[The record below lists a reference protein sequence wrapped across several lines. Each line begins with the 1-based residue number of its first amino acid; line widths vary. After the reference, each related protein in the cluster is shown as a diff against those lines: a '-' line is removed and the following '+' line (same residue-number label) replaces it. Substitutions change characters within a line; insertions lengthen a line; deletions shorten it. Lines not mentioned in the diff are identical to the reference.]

1 MDDDLITR
9 LQAENT
15 RLRADNE
22 RLEQAFSEILSTRGV
37 PPGWDARV
45 NAALAEVS
53 RALLG
58 GMSVDDMAYLVLEH
72 AKSFTG
78 SPYGFVGY
86 IDPPTGYLVT
96 TTFSRDVWNAC
107 RVEDK
112 GVVFK
117 EFKGLWGWVLNNRQ
131 SLLTN
136 APVGDSRSSGTPNG
150 HIPIRRF
157 ISAPALAEGTLIGQ
171 IALANSDRDYTERDS
186 ALIEQLADLYAIAVH
201 RRRMEETLREK
212 EERFTAFMD
221 YLPAVAFIKDQQSRY
236 VYVNRYLRNHF
247 NAHDWLGE
255 TTEEVL
261 PPAIAQP
268 LIVNDR
274 KTLAEGVLEFEETL
288 KKPDGEIRY
297 FQTIKFPMRTSAG
310 SPPIGGIAIDITE
323 RKQAEERLRQSER
336 QFRELLEHVNLL
348 AIILDVQGNIIF
360 CNDYFLALVELQRDQ
375 VAGRNWF
382 DLFVPAECRET
393 VRGLFLEAIQTGRFR
408 TIHYQ
413 NEIETATGRRLIAWT
428 NTALRDSLGKIV
440 STASLGEDITE
451 RQRAEAALRASEEKY
466 RLLIENQTDLVVRV
480 DLENRFLFVSPS
492 YCEMFGKTEEEL
504 LNKTFMPLVHEEDRE
519 VTAKSMASLLQPP
532 YTTYHEQRAF
542 TKTGWR
548 WLAWAAKSILDEN
561 NQVVAVVG
569 IGRDI
574 TERKQAEDELRHY
587 RERLEEMVGDRT
599 RKLASANEQLRL
611 EISERQRVEEALRD
625 SETRLRV
632 ALRSAQAGV
641 WEWNIKTG
649 TAKWSDENYQVL
661 GLQPGSCEPA
671 YENWLRAV
679 HPDDREAANVKV
691 AKVVEQRGDLNFEM
705 RVVWPDGTV
714 RWVADIGRILYDAA
728 GEPERM
734 IGILIDITERKKA
747 EEALWNSEARLRLAL
762 QATNAGVW
770 DWDLQNDLNTA
781 SKRLLEILGI
791 TPKTSI
797 FPLETLLK
805 SIHPEDRAWAK
816 SEAWEIVER
825 GNDMDLEFR
834 IVRPDGEIRWV
845 HDLGILIRDDAG
857 RPLRMIG
864 TMTDITERKRAEQEL
879 KNYRDHL
886 EILVDERTAALE
898 GTNAQLQQEIVER
911 QRAEQKIKASLQEKE
926 VLLKEIHHRV
936 KNNLQVITSLLDL
949 QAETIQ
955 DRATREKFRESR
967 NRVRSMAL
975 IHERLYRNVDLASID
990 LAEYVKNLAES
1001 LFSSYNINS
1010 NTVTLQVDMEPI
1022 WMSVERAVPCGL
1034 IINELITNAL
1044 KYAFPKGEAGIV
1056 GVEMKALAE
1065 NRVILRIWDNGVG
1078 LPTHVDPGRS
1088 VSLGLTIVATLVKQ
1102 LRGTLS
1108 LQREGGTGFTIAFL
1122 DPWVK
1127 TAQSATERMK

>member
-136 APVGDSRSSGTPNG
+136 APAGDSRSSGTPNG

-171 IALANSDRDYTERDS
+171 IALANSDRDYTERDL

-221 YLPAVAFIKDQQSRY
+221 YLPAVAFIKDHQSRY

-247 NAHDWLGE
+247 SAHDWLGE

-413 NEIETATGRRLIAWT
+413 NEIETAAGRRLIAWT

-440 STASLGEDITE
+440 STASLGE
-451 RQRAEAALRASEEKY
+451 
-466 RLLIENQTDLVVRV
+466 
-480 DLENRFLFVSPS
+480 
-492 YCEMFGKTEEEL
+492 
-504 LNKTFMPLVHEEDRE
+504 
-519 VTAKSMASLLQPP
+519 
-532 YTTYHEQRAF
+532 
-542 TKTGWR
+542 
-548 WLAWAAKSILDEN
+548 
-561 NQVVAVVG
+561 
-569 IGRDI
+569 DI

-649 TAKWSDENYQVL
+649 TAKWSDQNYQVL